1 MDIREVI
8 EQLLREDSRDV
19 KQLTQGCGS
28 CRRFVR
34 RVRGK
39 PEQVVAWDDIPSELL
54 RRLSSRLHQRLFS
67 Y

>member
-1 MDIREVI
+1 MDIRDIV
-8 EQLLREDSRDV
+8 EQLLREDPSDV

-28 CRRFVR
+28 CRKFVSRIR
-34 RVRGK
+34 RK
-39 PEQVVAWDDIPSELL
+39 SEQVVAWDDIPSELL

>member
-1 MDIREVI
+1 MDIREVV

-34 RVRGK
+34 RLRRK
-39 PEQVVAWDDIPSELL
+39 QELAATWDDVPSELL
-54 RRLSSRLHQRLFS
+54 KRFSSRLHQRLFS